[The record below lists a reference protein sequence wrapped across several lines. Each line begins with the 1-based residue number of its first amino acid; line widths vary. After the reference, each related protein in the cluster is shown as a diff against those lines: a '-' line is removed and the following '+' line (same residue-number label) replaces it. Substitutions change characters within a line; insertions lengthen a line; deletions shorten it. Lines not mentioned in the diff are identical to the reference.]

1 MFERSVGSNSI
12 LSFFEEPADA
22 PGDLGTAFLGD
33 SSPLSMHQ
41 MHVLEVQA
49 VFSSKKS

>member
-12 LSFFEEPADA
+12 LSFFEEPAA
-22 PGDLGTAFLGD
+22 AGDLGTAFLGD